1 MKKLLVLMLTV
12 CMLLTLVALPAQAE
26 ADVTLTVAWWGSQSR
41 NEKFQAALDL
51 YSELTG
57 VKIEVI
63 NNGFSAHLTMMS
75 ASGATG
81 DMPDVSMCQGAYY
94 QSYVDSG
101 LFLDLTPYV
110 ESGELDLS
118 SVSEAI
124 LAATT
129 IDGKLYG
136 VCAGMN
142 SPSIIYNKT
151 LLDENGIVVPDYM
164 SLDDFK
170 ALSAEIY
177 EATGYRTH
185 ILNVP
190 QWIEMVCRGNGQ
202 VLYGV
207 DSLGVESAD
216 DLLPVLEL
224 LEEGRSEGWLYD
236 YSLSVGLDD
245 SENQPI
251 VYYTEPATG
260 TWCSFFYSNQA
271 VPMQAA
277 APEGVELAL
286 TTYGLDNQQA
296 SNYLREAMSW
306 TVSTQSKNPDAAVA
320 LVNWLINDV
329 DANNCIAADPGV
341 PVSSIVAN
349 AMADSMT
356 GIQARVFDYITNV
369 VTPSCSPSNPPAGAG
384 SSEVIS
390 LINTLAEK
398 IEYGE
403 MSAAEAA
410 EQIFTEG
417 NRIMAEAAN

>member
-1 MKKLLVLMLTV
+1 MKKLLVLILSLCLMLSV
-12 CMLLTLVALPAQAE
+12 FAVHASAE
-26 ADVTLTVAWWGSQSR
+26 EDVTLTVAWWGSQSR

-81 DMPDVSMCQGAYY
+81 TMPDVSMCQGAYY
-94 QSYVDSG
+94 QSYVDSN
-101 LFLDLTPYV
+101 LFLDLNPYV
-110 ESGELDLS
+110 ESGDLDLS
-118 SVSEAI
+118 NVSESI

-142 SPSIIYNKT
+142 SPCIIYNKT
-151 LLDENGIVVPDYM
+151 LLDANNIEVPNYM
-164 SLDDFK
+164 SIEDFK
-170 ALSAEIY
+170 ALSAEIF
-177 EATGYRTH
+177 ETTGYRTH

-202 VLYGV
+202 VLYGA
-207 DSLGVESAD
+207 DKLGIESAED
-216 DLLPVLEL
+216 VLPVLEL
-224 LEEGRSEGWLYD
+224 LEEGYKEGWLYD

-271 VPMQAA
+271 VPMQGA

-286 TTYGLDNQQA
+286 TTYGLDNQTA

-320 LVNWLINDV
+320 LVNWLINNV
-329 DANNCIAADPGV
+329 DANKCIAADPGV
-341 PVSSIVAN
+341 PVSSVVAN
-349 AMADSMT
+349 SMAGEMT

-384 SSEVIS
+384 SSEVIA
-390 LINTLAEK
+390 LINKLAEE
-398 IEYGE
+398 IEYGKLT
-403 MSAAEAA
+403 AAEAA

-417 NRIMAEAAN
+417 NRIMAEAAK